1 MGCISVQTKRIGK
14 GINIHSQRIGNGIKV
29 SCGLVCSVTKANYL
43 RVSPEYIFLMPGN
56 NFSDDVLVTSNIV
69 WNVN

>member
-1 MGCISVQTKRIGK
+1 MGCINVQAKRIGEDI
-14 GINIHSQRIGNGIKV
+14 GVYSHRIGNGVKV

-43 RVSPEYIFLMPGN
+43 RVSPKYIFLMPGN

>member
-1 MGCISVQTKRIGK
+1 MGCISVQAKKIGES
-14 GINIHSQRIGNGIKV
+14 INIHSKRIGNGIKV
-29 SCGLVCSVTKANYL
+29 SCGLVCSVAKANYL
-43 RVSPEYIFLMPGN
+43 RVSPKYIFLMPGN

>member
-1 MGCISVQTKRIGK
+1 MGCISVQAKRIGK
-14 GINIHSQRIGNGIKV
+14 DINIHSQRIGNGIKV
-29 SCGLVCSVTKANYL
+29 SCGLVCSVAKANYL
-43 RVSPEYIFLMPGN
+43 RVSPKYIFLMPGN

>member
-1 MGCISVQTKRIGK
+1 MGCIKKKKKRIGE

-29 SCGLVCSVTKANYL
+29 SCGLVCSVAKANYL
-43 RVSPEYIFLMPGN
+43 RVSPKYIFLMPGN